1 MDSIPSRP
9 QDAVN
14 KFWDRYIQTLLNQGV
29 KPTSA
34 RWYVKRV
41 EQYIAFHPDERLLRH
56 SPQHVMHFFTEL
68 GRKSRLKDW
77 QYSQTVEAIR
87 ILFCEYLHVDW
98 CSIVDWRY
106 WSEAS
111 KGLSPQHATLAREV
125 MPGSNADKQNLH
137 FPTSGIRERFR
148 EPLQC
153 LITEIRLRA
162 YSIRTEQT
170 YETWVVRF
178 LAFQPHD
185 SLEAISGKYVRAF
198 LEHLVLRGNVAA
210 STQNVALN
218 AVNFFFNEVL
228 KQPIGELGEYSRAK
242 RPKRLPAVLS
252 RQEVQALLSE
262 LKGVQYLMA
271 ALLYGSGMR
280 LMECVR
286 LRVQDIDFS
295 YHQILIRNGK
305 GNKDR
310 VVPLP
315 RKLEGM
321 LQAQL
326 EEVRQI
332 HEEDLALGFGEV
344 FMPDALG
351 RKFPQGARDWV
362 WQYVFPSA
370 RLSLDPRSNKQRR
383 HHVNESSLQ
392 KAVKRASRAAA
403 ITKRVS
409 CHTLRHSFATHLLEA
424 GYDIRTVQE
433 LLGHADVS
441 TTMIYTHVLN
451 RGGKGVRSPL
461 D

>member
-1 MDSIPSRP
+1 MDTMPSRP
-9 QDAVN
+9 QDAVS
-14 KFWDRYIQTLLNQGV
+14 KFWHNYIETLVNHGV
-29 KPTSA
+29 KPASA

-41 EQYIAFHPDERLLRH
+41 EQYIACYPDERLIRH
-56 SPQHVMHFFTEL
+56 TPRHIVDFFTEL
-68 GRKSRLKDW
+68 GRNSRLKDW
-77 QYSQTVEAIR
+77 QFRQTVDAIR
-87 ILFCEYLHVDW
+87 ILFCEFLRVDW
-98 CSIVDWRY
+98 CSGVDWHY
-106 WSEAS
+106 WLEAS
-111 KGLSPQHATLAREV
+111 KKLSSHHATLAREV
-125 MPGSNADKQNLH
+125 SSEDNSYKKHLS
-137 FPTSGIRERFR
+137 FPTQEVRERFR
-148 EPLQC
+148 NHLER

-170 YETWVVRF
+170 YETWVTRF

-185 SLEAISGKYVRAF
+185 SLEAVSGKDVRAF
-198 LEHLVLRGNVAA
+198 LEHLVLKGNVAA

-252 RQEVQALLSE
+252 RQEVKVLLGG
-262 LKGVQYLMA
+262 LDGVQYLMA

-315 RKLEGM
+315 HKLEG
-321 LQAQL
+321 LLRSQL
-326 EEVRQI
+326 EEVRQY
-332 HEEDLALGFGEV
+332 HETDLAAGFGEV

-351 RKFPQGARDWV
+351 RKFPKGARDWA
-362 WQYVFPSA
+362 WQYVFPSG
-370 RLSLDPRSNKQRR
+370 RLSLDPRSNRQRR
-383 HHVNESSLQ
+383 HHVDESTLQ
-392 KAVKRASRAAA
+392 KAVKRAAREAGIS
-403 ITKRVS
+403 KRVS
-409 CHTLRHSFATHLLEA
+409 CHTLRHSFATHLLED